1 MTHHQPL
8 TDTVFES
15 FDLHPSLLAGLNEAG
30 FIRCTPI
37 QAMTLPFALAGRDIA
52 GQAQTGTGKTAA
64 FLVAVLNRLL
74 TRPAMTERKVG
85 DPRAVILAP
94 TRELAFRS
102 RRISATSAGTPGF
115 DLRADLRRRG
125 LRQAARD
132 AGRPASIS

>member
-1 MTHHQPL
+1 MSHTQPL

-15 FDLHPSLLAGLNEAG
+15 FDLHPSLLAGLKDTG

-37 QAMTLPFALAGRDIA
+37 QALTLPIALEGRDIA

-74 TRPAMTERKVG
+74 TRPALAERKSG

-94 TRELAFRS
+94 TRELAIQIEKDFRNIG
-102 RRISATSAGTPGF
+102 RHTGLTSALVYGGV
-115 DLRADLRRRG
+115 DYDKQREMLK
-125 LRQAARD
+125 
-132 AGRPASIS
+132 